1 MQIDIQG
8 LKKSFGNNVVLD
20 GIDLTVEDGK
30 TTVIIG
36 QTGCGKSVLIKH
48 IIGLLKPD
56 AGQIIVN
63 GVDITKLK
71 HAEFINILK
80 NFGVLFQNAALFDSM
95 TVGENVAFP
104 LIEHTDF
111 TQSKIMD
118 IVKEKLAIVGL
129 KGVEGLYPAE
139 LSGGMKKRVGLARAI
154 ALNPKVLIFDEPTTG
169 LDPVMSDTIDN
180 LIISTQKH
188 LGVTSIVISHDI
200 PGTFKIAHWIAM
212 LYKGRVVLYGSPDDF
227 KNTKDPIVRQFL
239 ERRAEGPLQVE
250 A

>member
-1 MQIDIQG
+1 MKIDIKS
-8 LKKSFGNNVVLD
+8 LKKSFGSHVVLD
-20 GIDLTVEDGK
+20 GIDLTIEDGK

-56 AGQIIVN
+56 DGQILID
-63 GVDITKLK
+63 GV
-71 HAEFINILK
+71 EFTNMKGKEFSNIIK

-95 TVGENVAFP
+95 TTGENVAFP
-104 LIEHTDF
+104 LIEHTKL
-111 TQSKIMD
+111 SKKEID
-118 IVKEKLAIVGL
+118 KKVEEKLAIVGL
-129 KGVEGLYPAE
+129 KGVEQLYPSE

-154 ALNPKVLIFDEPTTG
+154 ALDPKVLIFDEPTTG

-180 LIISTQKH
+180 LIVGTQKH

-200 PGTFKIAHWIAM
+200 QGTFKIAHKIAM
-212 LYKGRVVLYGSPDDF
+212 LYKGKVVLYGSPDDF
-227 KNTKDPIVRQFL
+227 KNTENPIVRQFL

-250 A
+250 V

>member
-1 MQIDIQG
+1 MQIDIKG
-8 LKKSFGNNVVLD
+8 LIKSFGTNKVLN
-20 GIDLTVEDGK
+20 GIDLTIEDGK

-48 IIGLLKPD
+48 IIGLLRPD

-63 GVDITKLK
+63 GMDITKLK
-71 HAEFINILK
+71 RKEFSGILK
-80 NFGVLFQNAALFDSM
+80 NFGVLFQNSALFDSM

-104 LIEHTDF
+104 LREHTGLSP
-111 TQSKIMD
+111 TKIMD
-118 IVKEKLAIVGL
+118 VVREKLAIVGL
-129 KGVEGLYPAE
+129 KGVEQLYPAE

-154 ALNPKVLIFDEPTTG
+154 ALDPKVLIFDEPTTG

-180 LIISTQKH
+180 LIMNTQKH

-200 PGTFKIAHWIAM
+200 PGTFKIAHWITM
-212 LYKGRVVLYGSPDDF
+212 LYKGKVVLYGSPDDF
-227 KNTKDPIVRQFL
+227 RNTQDPIVRQFL